1 MNRITRRNFI
11 FKHSLP
17 FFVASVLIFAI
28 PNDPASSAKLIVLV
42 IVVLTLAWYLYGINL
57 RFHDL
62 GKPLFTVQINTN
74 ILLVKVWVMT
84 HGDKV

>member
-1 MNRITRRNFI
+1 
-11 FKHSLP
+11 
-17 FFVASVLIFAI
+17 
-28 PNDPASSAKLIVLV
+28 LV